1 MFFFV
6 KHLLP
11 NIILL
16 MNEKIHTFLQ
26 VFAIILDKVGQNL
39 ETVKLMEVKL

>member
-16 MNEKIHTFLQ
+16 MNKKIHIFLQ
-26 VFAIILDKVGQNL
+26 VFAIILNKVGQNL